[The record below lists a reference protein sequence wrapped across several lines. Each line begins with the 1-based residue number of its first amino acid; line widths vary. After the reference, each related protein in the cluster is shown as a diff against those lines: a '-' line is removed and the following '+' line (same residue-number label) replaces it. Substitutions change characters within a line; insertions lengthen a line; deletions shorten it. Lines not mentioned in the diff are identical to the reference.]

1 MTPIAYPQGRAC
13 VQWGDDIWLQQW
25 KRFARSLRCK
35 DLLVFQYKEESYF
48 YVNILDESI
57 L

>member
-1 MTPIAYPQGRAC
+1 
-13 VQWGDDIWLQQW
+13 VQWGDEIWLQQW